1 MEQIKNELRQNDMK
15 LQHLKL
21 LFTFYFILS
30 LSGTFAQS
38 HQINVTVEGLKDTSL
53 ILGYYFNKQI
63 FVQDTAYASPGSD
76 TYVFKGNELLKQG
89 IYVVYLPDKT
99 YFDLLIGEDQKF
111 EIKTPQTDFIQ
122 HLKISGSPES
132 QSFLNYQRFLSQKQS
147 EAKVI
152 QEKMQASK
160 ENKAET
166 EKYRQDLQALSKE
179 VQSIWLKIYDQHPNT
194 FLAAFL
200 KALQEVDVPMFEAP
214 AGSQNPDSVVQ
225 RKRYQY
231 YKNHYFDNIDLTDDR
246 LLRTPFFTDKLERF
260 FTKTLIQT
268 PDTLS
273 KEAHK
278 VIAKSESNE
287 DMYKY
292 LVQYLFNMAN
302 DSKVMGMDALMVDL
316 GETYYLSGRASWADS
331 TFLSKLEERVIKLK
345 PNLLGNVAP
354 DFKMPS
360 YTGEFFRLSEINA
373 PLTILI
379 FWEPDC
385 GHCKKEVPK
394 LKEEIWDKY
403 ADKGIK
409 IVAVYTHVDLD
420 PWKEF
425 VSEHAL
431 EEWINIYDPYNRSN
445 FRNNYDIYSTPV
457 IYILDQEKKI
467 LAKRIGA
474 EQIPGFLDHYFKFN

>member
-1 MEQIKNELRQNDMK
+1 MK
-15 LQHLKL
+15 LRLSL
-21 LFTFYFILS
+21 LFIFSFTLFVNAS
-30 LSGTFAQS
+30 FAQS
-38 HQINVTVEGLKDTSL
+38 HQIKVTVEGLKDTSL

-63 FVQDTAYASPGSD
+63 FVQDTAYATAHSN
-76 TYVFKGNELLKQG
+76 TYVFKGDEPLKQG
-89 IYVVYLPDKT
+89 VYVVYLPDKS
-99 YFDLLIGEDQKF
+99 YFDLLIGEDQIF
-111 EIKTPQTDFIQ
+111 DITTPPTDFVQ
-122 HLKISGSPES
+122 HLKITGSSES
-132 QSFLNYQRFLSQKQS
+132 QSFLDYQRFLSEKQK

-160 ENKAET
+160 DDKTKT
-166 EKYRQDLQALSKE
+166 EKYRQELLKLSKE
-179 VQSIWLKIYDQHPNT
+179 VETFWSTIYAKHPNT

-200 KALQEVDVPMFEAP
+200 KALQEVEVPMFEAP
-214 AGSQNPDSVVQ
+214 AGSQNPDSVIQ

-231 YKNHYFDNIDLTDDR
+231 YKDHYFDNIDLTDER

-260 FTKTLIQT
+260 FTQTLVQI

-278 VIAKSESNE
+278 VIAKSEPNE

-302 DSKVMGMDALMVDL
+302 DSKVMGMDAMMVNL
-316 GETYYLSGRASWADS
+316 GETYYLSGKATWADS

-360 YTGEFFRLSEINA
+360 YTGEFYRLSEIHA

-394 LKEEIWDKY
+394 LKEEVWDKY

-409 IVAVYTHVDLD
+409 IVAVYTHVDID

-425 VSEHAL
+425 ISEHAL
-431 EEWINIYDPYNRSN
+431 EEWINVYDPYNRTN

-457 IYILDQEKKI
+457 VYILDSAKKI